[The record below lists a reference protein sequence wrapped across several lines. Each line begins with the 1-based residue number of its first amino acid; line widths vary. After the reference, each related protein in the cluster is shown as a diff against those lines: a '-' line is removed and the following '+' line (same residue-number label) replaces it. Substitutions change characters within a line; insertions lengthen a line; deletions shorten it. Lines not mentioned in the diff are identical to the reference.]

1 MPDTADRSRSSPSS
15 PAFSLSRGGYAGLF
29 ISAVALIV
37 VALFVFWLMSYT
49 SNSADV
55 GMAVAAVALLVIAG
69 VLMRILLEIREKAA
83 RQMRYRLADP
93 TDF

>member
-1 MPDTADRSRSSPSS
+1 MPQRIDRSRSPAPSPS
-15 PAFSLSRGGYAGLF
+15 FCLSRGSYTGLLV
-29 ISAVALIV
+29 SAVALVV
-37 VALFVFWLMSYT
+37 VALFVFWLMTYT

-83 RQMRYRLADP
+83 GQARYR
-93 TDF
+93 